1 MEINCIVLAGGK
13 SLRFG
18 NDKSTEAIGGRS
30 LLQQAVASL
39 RFLSSEIVIATSGE
53 RPVSEAFDYP
63 KPRILTDII
72 PGKGPLG
79 GIYTGL
85 TFSTKEHNLVVGA
98 DMPFLNQALLKHI
111 IEVSE
116 GYDITVPRVG
126 KLVEPL
132 HAVYSRRC
140 LPPMKEMIRE
150 NRLSILELFKEVRV
164 RYVEAEEMERYDP
177 EHRSLFNIN
186 TKADLEA
193 ARKLS
198 GGSSR

>member
-1 MEINCIVLAGGK
+1 M
-13 SLRFG
+13 RFG
-18 NDKSTEAIGGRS
+18 NDKASEAIGGRS
-30 LLQQAVASL
+30 LLEQVVASL
-39 RFLSSEIVIATSGE
+39 RFLNSEIIIVTSGE
-53 RPVSEAFDYP
+53 RPVSEELEHP

-85 TFSTKEHNLVVGA
+85 TFSTKEHNLVVGS
-98 DMPFLNQALLKHI
+98 DMPFLNQAFLEHLI
-111 IEVSE
+111 AVSR

-140 LPPMKEMIRE
+140 LAPMRELIRE

-164 RYVEAEEMERYDP
+164 RYVEAEEMERFDP

>member
-1 MEINCIVLAGGK
+1 
-13 SLRFG
+13 
-18 NDKSTEAIGGRS
+18 
-30 LLQQAVASL
+30 
-39 RFLSSEIVIATSGE
+39 
-53 RPVSEAFDYP
+53 
-63 KPRILTDII
+63 
-72 PGKGPLG
+72 
-79 GIYTGL
+79 
-85 TFSTKEHNLVVGA
+85 
-98 DMPFLNQALLKHI
+98 MPFLNQAFLEHLI
-111 IEVSE
+111 AVSR

-140 LPPMKEMIRE
+140 LAPMRELIRE

-164 RYVEAEEMERYDP
+164 RYVEAEEMERFDP